1 MLIDSPIKIVP
12 VTLDCDV
19 SLVDTPRAADGSREP
34 TPTLL
39 ELGRVANN
47 PAHDGGVRNH
57 NRPLRHHRSQVSIT
71 QLVRNVPA
79 HTQNY
84 DLGVE
89 VPLQI
94 NRITF
99 QPLGHQR
106 LPRRP
111 HRTTLRRCT
120 RTAAA
125 AFAGKPTGE
134 YSSALRRRTSDQEW
148 PRERT
153 NCAAADLA
161 VRESS
166 LDKRVV

>member
-1 MLIDSPIKIVP
+1 MLIDRPLKIVP
-12 VTLDCDV
+12 VALDCDV

-57 NRPLRHHRSQVSIT
+57 NGALRHHRGQISVT
-71 QLVRNVPA
+71 QLVRDVPA
-79 HTQNY
+79 HRQNY

-94 NRITF
+94 DRVTF
-99 QPLGHQR
+99 QRLRHQG

-111 HRTTLRRCT
+111 YRTTLRRCT
-120 RTAAA
+120 RT
-125 AFAGKPTGE
+125 GTCNPT
-134 YSSALRRRTSDQEW
+134 W
-148 PRERT
+148 
-153 NCAAADLA
+153 
-161 VRESS
+161 
-166 LDKRVV
+166 KRIRIK

>member
-1 MLIDSPIKIVP
+1 MLIDRPVKIVP

-57 NRPLRHHRSQVSIT
+57 NAALRHHRGQISVT
-71 QLVRNVPA
+71 QLVCDVPA
-79 HTQNY
+79 HRQNY

-94 NRITF
+94 DRITL
-99 QPLGHQR
+99 QWLGHQS
-106 LPRRP
+106 LPRRS

-120 RTAAA
+120 RTVSTCSAANPSFYA
-125 AFAGKPTGE
+125 AIG
-134 YSSALRRRTSDQEW
+134 
-148 PRERT
+148 
-153 NCAAADLA
+153 
-161 VRESS
+161 
-166 LDKRVV
+166 

>member
-1 MLIDSPIKIVP
+1 MLIDSPVKIVP

-39 ELGRVANN
+39 EHGRVAND

-57 NRPLRHHRSQVSIT
+57 NGALRHHRGQISVT
-71 QLVRNVPA
+71 QLVRDVPA

-94 NRITF
+94 DRVTL
-99 QPLGHQR
+99 QGLGHQS

-111 HRTTLRRCT
+111 HRTTLRRST
-120 RTAAA
+120 RTKKGPS
-125 AFAGKPTGE
+125 FGLSQVCFCPEFPT
-134 YSSALRRRTSDQEW
+134 SCL
-148 PRERT
+148 
-153 NCAAADLA
+153 
-161 VRESS
+161 
-166 LDKRVV
+166 

>member
-1 MLIDSPIKIVP
+1 MLIDSPAKVVP

-57 NRPLRHHRSQVSIT
+57 NGALRHHRGQISVT
-71 QLVRNVPA
+71 QLVRDVPA
-79 HTQNY
+79 HRQNY

-94 NRITF
+94 DRGTL
-99 QPLGHQR
+99 QRLGHQS

-111 HRTTLRRCT
+111 YRTTLRRCT
-120 RTAAA
+120 RTSTCRSTNVQIAASGGPRSPYQTEA
-125 AFAGKPTGE
+125 AYA
-134 YSSALRRRTSDQEW
+134 ALVAPRTAKKHGNGSI
-148 PRERT
+148 T
-153 NCAAADLA
+153 C
-161 VRESS
+161 
-166 LDKRVV
+166 